1 MLEVYFVLDD
11 YLLVPLNETVYYTY
25 SNPVLLRKK
34 GPLLEKGGG
43 GFKERPTF
51 IIFEMV
57 YFLSR
62 KRYGICKLHKTINN
76 YLGIFNFK

>member
-11 YLLVPLNETVYYTY
+11 YLHVPLNETVYYTY

-43 GFKERPTF
+43 DSKKDQPLSFLKWYTF
-51 IIFEMV
+51 YPEKDMLFV
-57 YFLSR
+57 SYT
-62 KRYGICKLHKTINN
+62 KQ
-76 YLGIFNFK
+76 